1 MTQGR
6 DGISLAP
13 TASQRLVE
21 GACRL
26 SVVAATLVI
35 AALVA
40 GTTGTSYAK
49 SKKQV
54 HHHNG
59 PGLLDTVVVSN
70 YGSAFAG
77 SLETFNAGAGRN
89 AKPALFVRG
98 TNTLLNSG
106 TGPEFD
112 AVSSVDGHVAVATP
126 IDLLDLAGFGAPAGA
141 PAAGTGFAEIFG
153 PGSDG
158 NSPPENVIGTR
169 NVAFLVFNT
178 SGVNTPQGVAFED
191 PFDGV
196 NPGKDIVAITNT
208 LPTNFF
214 STSDFVDGSNGGA
227 ACAAFGGFTVG
238 TITEFDRGTL
248 APGFNDGVAP
258 FNNSPVCTI
267 PAVDIPPGTEPPTS
281 CPDAALGNA
290 TIGGC
295 LTFLLGPV
303 ADAYDSTG
311 FLFVVNEAGVASG
324 GPGFVTVYSP
334 GAFGDAFPFAVIG
347 LPGTTTGG
355 AFVDPSG
362 IAVASDSDFFD
373 DVIFVNDVGDNSIKI
388 FAPFTNGC
396 EAPPDF
402 FCTGTELGEIQGG
415 STKLKR
421 PEGIALGVDSGALYV
436 VNNNTSTLTMFTDF
450 TDGGGDIAPTLT
462 ITGRTSKLNF
472 PVGVAV
478 PEFTPSAS
486 PTESPS
492 ADE

>member
-1 MTQGR
+1 MQTMTQGTH
-6 DGISLAP
+6 GISLAP
-13 TASQRLVE
+13 TASRRLVE

-40 GTTGTSYAK
+40 GTAGTSYAK

-59 PGLLDTVVVSN
+59 PGLLDTVAVSN

-77 SLETFNAGAGRN
+77 SLEIFNAGAGRN

-112 AVSSVDGHVAVATP
+112 AVSSVDGHIAVAIP
-126 IDLLDLAGFGAPAGA
+126 IDLIDLTGFGAVAGVS
-141 PAAGTGFAEIFG
+141 PDAGTGFAEIFG
-153 PGSDG
+153 PGSDK
-158 NSPPENVIGTR
+158 NSPAENVIGTR
-169 NVAFLVFNT
+169 NVSFGVFNT

-191 PFDGV
+191 PFDGI

-208 LPTNFF
+208 LPTSFGPVD
-214 STSDFVDGSNGGA
+214 SDI

-238 TITEFDRGTL
+238 TITEFDRSTL

-258 FNNSPVCTI
+258 FNNSPVCTNPCI
-267 PAVDIPPGTEPPTS
+267 ATDTCPNPPGTDI
-281 CPDAALGNA
+281 CPAIDEGNA

-295 LTFLLGPV
+295 DTFLLGPV

-324 GPGFVTVYSP
+324 GPGFVTVYAP
-334 GAFGDAFPFAVIG
+334 GASGDEFPFAVIG
-347 LPGTTTGG
+347 LPSTDTEG

-362 IAVASDSDFFD
+362 IAIASDSDFFD
-373 DVIFVNDVGDNSIKI
+373 DVMFVNDVGDNSIKI
-388 FAPFTNGC
+388 FAPFTDGC
-396 EAPPDF
+396 ESPPDF
-402 FCTGTELGEIQGG
+402 FCQGTELGVIQGG
-415 STKLKR
+415 STKLNR

-450 TDGGGDIAPTLT
+450 TDGGGDMAPTLT

-472 PVGVAV
+472 PVGVAL
-478 PEFTPSAS
+478 PEFTPSAY
-486 PTESPS
+486 PTDGATE
-492 ADE
+492 